1 MPVTGVKPQ
10 NPVVNRSHPLARG
23 LVGAWAFQDGGG
35 SVLRDISGNGH
46 DGTIVN
52 SPAWVSTAH
61 GGGLQ
66 FVKASTTYV
75 TFPTDIFD
83 LGSDGSAWLTKI
95 FTVSLWIRPDFPGP
109 STGGIIDYIWSAGT
123 NTNNGQNISY
133 EHRTIGGVDDTFAV
147 GTWSSGPYYIHA
159 PDNYPFEQGEWL
171 LLTLSMDYEAGVYSL
186 YLNGSLAGSYTDT
199 TGSIVVPGRIYD
211 PVELSASH
219 ANGFDGQVSDVRF
232 WSRVLQ
238 PNEVRDLWV
247 DRWALYR
254 PARPVRELYRG
265 AVLRDSVGITS
276 SSFQP
281 IESGAIFGAPGIAS
295 TLHSIDTGI
304 AT

>member
-1 MPVTGVKPQ
+1 M
-10 NPVVNRSHPLARG
+10 
-23 LVGAWAFQDGGG
+23 F
-35 SVLRDISGNGH
+35 
-46 DGTIVN
+46 
-52 SPAWVSTAH
+52 
-61 GGGLQ
+61 
-66 FVKASTTYV
+66 
-75 TFPTDIFD
+75 
-83 LGSDGSAWLTKI
+83 
-95 FTVSLWIRPDFPGP
+95 
-109 STGGIIDYIWSAGT
+109 
-123 NTNNGQNISY
+123 
-133 EHRTIGGVDDTFAV
+133 
-147 GTWSSGPYYIHA
+147 TWSGGPYYIHA

-199 TGSIVVPGRIYD
+199 TGSIVVPGRIYG
-211 PVELSASH
+211 PVRLSASH
-219 ANGFDGQVSDVRF
+219 AHGFDGQVSDVRF
-232 WSRVLQ
+232 WGRVLQ